1 VCSSDLL
8 NYEYNLEC
16 YDADLA
22 RKLDKIVA
30 EKLNSALQVTLQE
43 VDSRPLPARL
53 RDGIARLA
61 TPYL

>member
-1 VCSSDLL
+1 LRL
-8 NYEYNLEC
+8 NFEYNLEC

-22 RKLDKIVA
+22 QKLDQIVA
-30 EKLNSALQVTLQE
+30 EKLKSARRVTLQD
-43 VDSRPLPARL
+43 VDSRPFPARL